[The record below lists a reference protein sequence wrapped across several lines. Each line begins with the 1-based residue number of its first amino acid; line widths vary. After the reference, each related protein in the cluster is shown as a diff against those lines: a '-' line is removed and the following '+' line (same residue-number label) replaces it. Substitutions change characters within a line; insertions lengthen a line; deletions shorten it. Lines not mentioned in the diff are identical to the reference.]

1 MAQSFYQALDGAPVR
16 RDGHTWFV
24 HVARMV
30 HAQQSWSV
38 QLALLGGPSFTV
50 TLKLSQ
56 LDPEDVPSI
65 VAKIEE
71 WLRSPA
77 AADYDVITIDAPA
90 PRAASSAAYMPVEL
104 DEPEARKPVVL
115 LVDDM
120 VDHLR
125 LYELTLNDRY
135 TILNASSGEEGYR
148 VACSEKPDVIV
159 LDVMMPD
166 VDGWTICERLKANA
180 VTATCPIIMMTG
192 SAAPDLTV
200 RAQRA
205 GALALLHK
213 PYVIDSLARTID
225 EALGRKDRA
234 F

>member
-30 HAQQSWSV
+30 HAQRSWSV
-38 QLALLGGPSFTV
+38 QLALLGSPSFTV
-50 TLKLSQ
+50 TLKLSR

-65 VAKIEE
+65 VVQIEE
-71 WLRSPA
+71 WLRSPS
-77 AADYDVITIDAPA
+77 AADYDVIIVDASPE
-90 PRAASSAAYMPVEL
+90 RAASAADYLAAETDRPM
-104 DEPEARKPVVL
+104 ARRPVVL

-148 VACSEKPDVIV
+148 IACSQKPDVIV

-166 VDGWTICERLKANA
+166 VDGWTVCERLKANV
-180 VTATCPIIMMTG
+180 VTAACPIIMMTG

-200 RAQRA
+200 RALRA
-205 GALALLHK
+205 GAVALLHK

>member
-30 HAQQSWSV
+30 HAQRAWSV

-50 TLKLSQ
+50 TLKLSR
-56 LDPEDVPSI
+56 LEPADVPSI
-65 VAKIEE
+65 VERIEE
-71 WLRSPA
+71 WLGNPA
-77 AADYDVITIDAPA
+77 AADYDVITIDAP
-90 PRAASSAAYMPVEL
+90 PPSSSSAPYAAEP
-104 DEPEARKPVVL
+104 DEPTARRPVVL

-148 VACSEKPDVIV
+148 VACLEQPDVIV

-166 VDGWTICERLKANA
+166 VDGWTVCERLKANA
-180 VTATCPIIMMTG
+180 TTAALPIIMMTG

-205 GALALLHK
+205 GAIALLHK
-213 PYVIDSLARTID
+213 PYVIDRLARTID
-225 EALGRKDRA
+225 EALGLKDRV

>member
-30 HAQQSWSV
+30 HAQRAWSV

-50 TLKLSQ
+50 TLKLSR
-56 LDPEDVPSI
+56 LDPEDVPGI
-65 VAKIEE
+65 VVRIEA
-71 WLRSPA
+71 WLCSPA
-77 AADYDVITIDAPA
+77 AADYDVITVDAPA
-90 PRAASSAAYMPVEL
+90 PGASTTANAPADP
-104 DEPEARKPVVL
+104 DEPQARRPVVL

-148 VACSEKPDVIV
+148 VACSAKPDVIV

-166 VDGWTICERLKANA
+166 IDGWTVCERLKANA
-180 VTATCPIIMMTG
+180 GTAACPVIMMTG
-192 SAAPDLTV
+192 SAAPDLTI
-200 RAQRA
+200 RAERA
-205 GALALLHK
+205 GAVALLHK
-213 PYVIDSLARTID
+213 PYVIDRLARTID

>member
-16 RDGHTWFV
+16 REGHTWFV

-30 HAQQSWSV
+30 HAQRTWSV
-38 QLALLGGPSFTV
+38 QVALLGGPSYTL
-50 TLKLSQ
+50 TLKLTR
-56 LDPEDVPSI
+56 LDPEDVPSV

-71 WLRSPA
+71 WLCSPA
-77 AADYDVITIDAPA
+77 AADYDVIT
-90 PRAASSAAYMPVEL
+90 L
-104 DEPEARKPVVL
+104 DEPPPRSAADRAPAAPDKPLVRRPIVL

-120 VDHLR
+120 ADHLR

-148 VACSEKPDVIV
+148 VACAEHPDVIV

-180 VTATCPIIMMTG
+180 ATAAVPIIMMTG
-192 SAAPDLTV
+192 SAAPDLTI
-200 RAQRA
+200 RAERA
-205 GALALLHK
+205 GAVALLHK

-225 EALGRKDRA
+225 DALDRKARTL
-234 F
+234 